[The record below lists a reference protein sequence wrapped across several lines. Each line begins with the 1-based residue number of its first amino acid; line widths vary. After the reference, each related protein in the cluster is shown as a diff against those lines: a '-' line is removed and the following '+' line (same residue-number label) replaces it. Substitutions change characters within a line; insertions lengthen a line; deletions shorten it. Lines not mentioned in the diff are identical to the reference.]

1 MTLMRDYDGQNISQ
15 IYLWRLVSNIQW
27 LFIIAEY
34 SDEEEEEFGIDEVTA
49 LTIGKIGTKK
59 LRRMQA
65 KAEKKAQREV

>member
-1 MTLMRDYDGQNISQ
+1 MTSMRDYDGQNISQ
-15 IYLWRLVSNIQW
+15 IYLWYLVSNIQW

-49 LTIGKIGTKK
+49 LTTGKIGTKK
-59 LRRMQA
+59 LRRIQA

>member
-15 IYLWRLVSNIQW
+15 IYLWCLVSNIQW

-49 LTIGKIGTKK
+49 LTTGKIGTKK
-59 LRRMQA
+59 LRRIQA